1 MFDGCNTS
9 HYKTPRENREGVEK
23 NRKVSNSNERQR
35 FRMVHLI
42 DSQIEC

>member
-9 HYKTPRENREGVEK
+9 HYKTPRKNREGVEK

-42 DSQIEC
+42 DSQMEC